1 MKKAQYYKIS
11 LKDGKLITELQI
23 KDDINNFNDKR
34 YMTDNLI
41 QYSSESISHVQ
52 NYAHS
57 IAFSD
62 RIMQR

>member
-1 MKKAQYYKIS
+1 MLHIYFSIYEQYE
-11 LKDGKLITELQI
+11 LI
-23 KDDINNFNDKR
+23 D
-34 YMTDNLI
+34 I

-52 NYAHS
+52 NCAHS